1 MALEL
6 NVSFALR
13 LHAFG
18 LRRLMDPSWSGGELY
33 DRLKAYMRRKSYAE
47 PKDVLY
53 KTLEQ
58 GVLWL
63 LGCWL
68 FDEFTSD
75 EYLLEEVSGEARV
88 WHAEDL
94 VEMLSSSGTPPEV
107 LAEIQGLLEAVSR
120 CYDEDEP
127 AYWELIDDEEELVE
141 PLIGAYRTVRESSE
155 EVFALA
161 QAAYASKY
169 ADRVF
174 HDRELCAY
182 ISELMLAIGIDGGI
196 DEGPPVAWV
205 DREYWPVWAKRALL
219 ARERGKCA
227 NCGADLTQE
236 LDGDPQIDHIV
247 ALARGGTNDLVNL
260 QYYCADCNRRKSANE
275 EPVRSSIPPYISRRL
290 GG

>member
-1 MALEL
+1 MSFEI
-6 NVSFALR
+6 NVPFALR

-18 LRRLMDPSWSGGELY
+18 LRRLMDPAWSGGELY
-33 DRLKAYMRRKSYAE
+33 DRLKAYMRRKSHAE
-47 PKDVLY
+47 PKDLLY
-53 KTLEQ
+53 KTLDQ

-68 FDEFTSD
+68 FDEFASD
-75 EYLLEEVSGEARV
+75 EYLREGVSGEARV

-94 VEMLSSSGTPPEV
+94 VEMLSSSGTPREV
-107 LAEIQGLLEAVSR
+107 LAEIQGLLEVVDN
-120 CYDEDEP
+120 CYEEDES
-127 AYWELIDDEEELVE
+127 AYWGLIVDEEQFVE
-141 PLIGAYRTVRESSE
+141 PLVGVYKAVHESSE
-155 EVFALA
+155 DILA
-161 QAAYASKY
+161 AARAAYASNY

-182 ISELMLAIGIDGGI
+182 ISELTLAIGIDGGI
-196 DEGPPVAWV
+196 DDGPPVAWV
-205 DREYWPVWAKRALL
+205 DREYWPAWAKRALM

-227 NCGADLTQE
+227 WCGVDFTQE

-275 EPVRSSIPPYISRRL
+275 EPVKSSIPPYISRRL
-290 GG
+290 GD